1 MKKNLLLVFSGI
13 CLFTLMQSCTKEVHQ
28 SENIKEITID
38 TTIRA
43 GTDFDLSLA
52 PYGDD
57 DNIADIIQQAH
68 HYSVSQIEELSDV
81 FNPVYH
87 YVADV
92 KSSGPDQV
100 VIAISKDPDCKR
112 PNKDSTIITINFII
126 K

>member
-1 MKKNLLLVFSGI
+1 MKKNLLPFFYAI
-13 CLFTLMQSCTKEVHQ
+13 CLFALMQSCTKEVHQ
-28 SENIKEITID
+28 GENIKEITID

-43 GTDFDLSLA
+43 GADFNLSLA

-68 HYSVSQIEELSDV
+68 HYSVSRLEDLSDT
-81 FNPVYH
+81 FNPIYH

-100 VIAISKDPDCKR
+100 VLAISKNPGCKR
-112 PNKDSTIITINFII
+112 SNRDSTIITINFII